1 MCSSK
6 NKTLFLFTA
15 SFPYGNKAETF
26 IETEI
31 NYLSAAFDKVIIFPS
46 AAESDYIRPVP
57 ENVELDNSF
66 ICLSFTRG
74 NKIGIV
80 FKWLFSFLSVI
91 ISEISDKGFRTVMQN
106 LKFFIDIFSRHA
118 IKAEKLRHILKNK
131 NSANTVFYDYWF
143 ENSTLA
149 LSLLTRK
156 KIIEGFISRGH
167 RFDIYDECWAK
178 TGVPYR
184 AFKIKYVKKIYI
196 VSEYG
201 KQYFA
206 EKLKPKALENK
217 IQKEY
222 LGINKRQCVKAEKKP
237 TPLIISASS
246 VSNRKNVI
254 HIPDLIKNI
263 KTELRWVHFG
273 DGEEMKELKLRCLSL
288 PKNIDWK
295 LMGHVDNKYLIE
307 FYSNNY
313 VDLFL
318 SLSESEGL
326 PVSMMEAQSFGIPII
341 SFPVYGIPEI
351 VKDGLTG
358 FCLKHYSDTDSNV
371 KTLEYALKYPFDR
384 PKIISFFEQNF
395 DAANNYRKFV
405 DEISA

>member
-31 NYLSAAFDKVIIFPS
+31 NYLSVAFDKVIIFPS

-66 ICLSFTRG
+66 IRLSFTRG

-91 ISEISDKGFRTVMQN
+91 MSEISDKGFRTVMQN

-118 IKAEKLRHILKNK
+118 IKAEKLSYLLKNK

-222 LGINKRQCVKAEKKP
+222 LGIDKRQSVNAEKKP
-237 TPLIISASS
+237 MPLIISASS

-273 DGEEMKELKLRCLSL
+273 DGEEMKQLKLNCLSL

-341 SFPVYGIPEI
+341 AFPVYGIPEI

-358 FCLKHYSDTDSNV
+358 FCLKHYSDTASNV
-371 KTLEYALKYPFDR
+371 KTLEYALKYPFDKS
-384 PKIISFFEQNF
+384 KIITFFEQNF

>member
-1 MCSSK
+1 MIIK
-6 NKTLFLFTA
+6 WFW
-15 SFPYGNKAETF
+15 SFCTV
-26 IETEI
+26 ILSEI
-31 NYLSAAFDKVIIFPS
+31 N
-46 AAESDYIRPVP
+46 
-57 ENVELDNSF
+57 
-66 ICLSFTRG
+66 
-74 NKIGIV
+74 
-80 FKWLFSFLSVI
+80 
-91 ISEISDKGFRTVMQN
+91 DKG
-106 LKFFIDIFSRHA
+106 LKNIIRHIKIYSDIFSYQA
-118 IKAEKLRHILKNK
+118 AKASILCNVMETSCSEEK
-131 NSANTVFYDYWF
+131 VFYDYWF

-156 KIIEGFISRGH
+156 KIIKDFICRGH

-184 AFKIKYVKKIYI
+184 AFKIKYIKKIYI

-206 EKLKPKALENK
+206 EKLKSKALENK

-222 LGINKRQCVKAEKKP
+222 LGINKRRSVGVVKNP

-273 DGEEMKELKLRCLSL
+273 DGEEMTLLKQKCLSL
-288 PKNIDWK
+288 PKNIDWN

-307 FYSNNY
+307 FYINNY

-358 FCLKHYSDTDSNV
+358 FCLKHYSDVDSNV
-371 KTLEYALKYPFDR
+371 KTLEYALKYPFER

>member
-1 MCSSK
+1 
-6 NKTLFLFTA
+6 
-15 SFPYGNKAETF
+15 
-26 IETEI
+26 
-31 NYLSAAFDKVIIFPS
+31 
-46 AAESDYIRPVP
+46 
-57 ENVELDNSF
+57 
-66 ICLSFTRG
+66 
-74 NKIGIV
+74 
-80 FKWLFSFLSVI
+80 
-91 ISEISDKGFRTVMQN
+91 MQN

-326 PVSMMEAQSFGIPII
+326 PVSMMEVQSFGIPII